1 MSERKYVV
9 GTQFE
14 DGSEKLKLEKER
26 IRMPR
31 ALFCGL
37 RGVLLRLRDGCTL
50 FSASY
55 FESSHGLYAVA

>member
-1 MSERKYVV
+1 M
-9 GTQFE
+9 GTKFE

-26 IRMPR
+26 LRMRR

-37 RGVLLRLRDGCTL
+37 HGLLLRLEEGFTL

-55 FESSHGLYAVA
+55 FESFHGLNVVA